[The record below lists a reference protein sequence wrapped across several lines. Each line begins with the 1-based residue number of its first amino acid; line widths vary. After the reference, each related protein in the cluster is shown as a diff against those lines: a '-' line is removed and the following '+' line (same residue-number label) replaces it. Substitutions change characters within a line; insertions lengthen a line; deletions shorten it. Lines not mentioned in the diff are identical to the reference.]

1 MKYAWIREQSLFH
14 SVRLLCDALQVS
26 CSGFYAWRDRPL
38 SKRSHENQSL
48 SEHML
53 AVHQEMRE
61 AYGSER
67 LWRELRDRG
76 IACGRHRVRRLRRKC
91 GLATKRRRRYLRT
104 RSPYQRDV
112 AAPRLI
118 TWPFY
123 SQGRDA
129 IWVTDITF
137 IPTRQGW
144 LYLAA
149 VLDVYSRK
157 IVGWAMSNK
166 PDQALVSDAL
176 NMAIMQRKPKAGVVH
191 HSDQGVQ
198 YTSKAY
204 QQQLKTHGMLASMS
218 RKGMPF
224 DNAVVES
231 FFSSLKHELTHHEQF
246 NTLDEARYKIFNY
259 IEVFYNRQRKHSSL
273 GYRSPEQFERLQ
285 CVA

>member
-1 MKYAWIREQSLFH
+1 MKYAWIRQQSAQH
-14 SVRLLCDALQVS
+14 PIRLLCQALQVS
-26 CSGFYAWRDRPL
+26 CSGFYAWRDRPQ
-38 SKRSHENQSL
+38 SERIHANQRL
-48 SEHML
+48 SEQIL
-53 AVHQEMRE
+53 AVHHATRE

-76 IACGRHRVRRLRRKC
+76 IACGRNRVRRLRRQNKIM
-91 GLATKRRRRYLRT
+91 TKRRRRHLRSRGT
-104 RSPYQRDV
+104 YQRAAV
-112 AAPRLI
+112 APRLI

-123 SQGRDA
+123 SQERDA

-149 VLDVYSRK
+149 VLDMYSRR

-166 PDQALVSDAL
+166 IDQALASDAL
-176 NMAIMQRKPKAGVVH
+176 TMAITRRKPKIGVIH

-204 QQQLKTHGMLASMS
+204 QQQLAGHGMLVSMS
-218 RKGMPF
+218 RKGMPY
-224 DNAVVES
+224 DNAVMES

-246 NTLDEARYKIFNY
+246 KTLDEARYKTFNY

-273 GYRSPEQFERLQ
+273 DYRSPAQFERLQ